1 MNSSSFI
8 PTHAGALRTL
18 ASLFSAGQHVNLAVA
33 HNLSR
38 VLTATDLAEKH
49 KRGEYPSS
57 KHVAHLRSTALSNFV
72 AVRRSIAIS
81 GLLAAVICG
90 AALAA
95 AAALGRVH
103 PSLPVDYGKAVTWV
117 GAFLASWGAVLQ
129 FRPAEESMKG
139 GMLHERL
146 HGLVVRI
153 LFGSGTVLAAFGAV
167 WWQ

>member
-1 MNSSSFI
+1 MSSNSFI
-8 PTHAGALRTL
+8 PTRAGALGTL
-18 ASLFSAGQHVNLAVA
+18 ASLFSADQHVDLAVA

-38 VLTATDLAEKH
+38 VLTATDLADKH
-49 KRGEYPSS
+49 KKGEFPTTE
-57 KHVAHLRSTALSNFV
+57 HVAALQSAALSNFV

-81 GLLAAVICG
+81 GLLAAAICG

-95 AAALGRVH
+95 AAVLGKVH

-117 GAFLASWGAVLQ
+117 GAFLASWGAILQ
-129 FRPAEESMKG
+129 FRPAEESVKG
-139 GMLHERL
+139 GMLHEWL

-153 LFGSGTVLAAFGAV
+153 LFGGGTVLAAFGAM